1 MKLVKLSLVAA
12 LAAGAF
18 SAANATPVEEAIKD
32 IDVSG
37 VLRYRYDTGRFGN
50 RGYGFEDQRSSIND
64 RQNHNYRAQLNFS
77 GAIADNFKAFV
88 QFDYSAK
95 DGGYGPDS
103 VSNTSNTLNVRQL
116 YLTYTNEDVATS
128 VIAGKQQL
136 NTIWTD
142 NGIDGLVG
150 TGIKV
155 VNNSI
160 DGLTLA
166 AFAVDSFNTD
176 TEGDTLAGSKIFN
189 GYVEKNSKNFPEG
202 TKLNINPYAGNLYGA
217 AAIGSYDIAGGQF
230 NPQLW
235 LSYLND
241 TGFFYALDVA
251 YNTTIFD
258 GVNWN
263 IEGAYLGNSL
273 DSKMKSKNTAIVT
286 EYDGNG
292 KSDVITGDEMMANG
306 NLFALKGTVAVNGW
320 DASLGGIYYGKK
332 DKLTINTLEDQGNIG
347 GLLAG
352 EEIFYTDGSNL
363 NGDIGRN
370 IFGYVTAGYTFNEI
384 VRVGADFVYGGTK
397 TDPEAEST
405 GGKKFEAVA
414 RVDYKYSPK
423 LNFSAFYSYVNVD
436 NNHKNEYD
444 GRDGRKN
451 TVRLQALY
459 KF

>member
-18 SAANATPVEEAIKD
+18 SVANATPLEEAIKD

-37 VLRYRYDTGRFGN
+37 VLRYRYETSNEWSD
-50 RGYGFEDQRSSIND
+50 INGVA
-64 RQNHNYRAQLNFS
+64 QNEGSGISGKQDHKYRAQLNFS

-88 QFDYSAK
+88 QLDYNAQ
-95 DGGYGPDS
+95 DGGYGTNNGSTTRSYVADNS
-103 VSNTSNTLNVRQL
+103 STLNVRQL
-116 YLTYTNEDVATS
+116 YLTYTDENVATS
-128 VIAGKQQL
+128 VILGKQQL

-142 NGIDGLVG
+142 NAIDGLVG

-166 AFAVDSFNTD
+166 AFAIDSVNTD
-176 TEGDTLAGSKIFN
+176 EQGDGVFFKNNSLTDAG
-189 GYVEKNSKNFPEG
+189 ENSPY
-202 TKLNINPYAGNLYGA
+202 LDWSQNIYGA
-217 AAIGSYDIAGGQF
+217 AAIGSYEVFNGQL

-235 LSYLND
+235 LAYMSDNAFL
-241 TGFFYALDVA
+241 YALDVA

-258 GVNWN
+258 GVNWT

-273 DSKMKSKNTAIVT
+273 DNKLEDHYKVGNESIA
-286 EYDGNG
+286 GNG
-292 KSDVITGDEMMANG
+292 NF
-306 NLFALKGTVAVNGW
+306 FALRGSVEVNGW
-320 DASLGGIYYGKK
+320 DATLGGLYYGKK
-332 DKLTINTLEDQGNIG
+332 DKVTVTVLEDQGNIG
-347 GLLAG
+347 SLLAG
-352 EEIFYTDGSNL
+352 EEIFYTDGSRL
-363 NGDIGRN
+363 HGSLLGRN
-370 IFGYVTAGYTFNEI
+370 IFGYVKAGYTFNET

-397 TDPEAEST
+397 TEDRS
-405 GGKKFEAVA
+405 GGDKLEAVA

-436 NNHKNEYD
+436 KDTDSTHHD
-444 GRDGRKN
+444 A
-451 TVRLQALY
+451 VRLQALY

>member
-18 SAANATPVEEAIKD
+18 SVANATPLEEAIKD

-37 VLRYRYDTGRFGN
+37 VLRYRYETSNEWSD
-50 RGYGFEDQRSSIND
+50 INGVA
-64 RQNHNYRAQLNFS
+64 QNEGSGISGKQDHKYRAQLNFS

-88 QFDYSAK
+88 QLDYNAK
-95 DGGYGPDS
+95 DGGYGADS
-103 VSNTSNTLNVRQL
+103 ISNTKTSLNVRQL
-116 YLTYTNEDVATS
+116 YLTYTDENVATS
-128 VIAGKQQL
+128 VILGKQQL

-142 NGIDGLVG
+142 NAIDGLVG

-166 AFAVDSFNTD
+166 AFAIDSVNTD
-176 TEGDTLAGSKIFN
+176 EQGEGI
-189 GYVEKNSKNFPEG
+189 EKPHDKRKSDENSPY
-202 TKLNINPYAGNLYGA
+202 LDWSQNIYGA
-217 AAIGSYDIAGGQF
+217 AAIGSYEVFNGQL

-235 LSYLND
+235 LAYMSDNAFL
-241 TGFFYALDVA
+241 YALDAA

-258 GVNWN
+258 GINWT

-273 DSKMKSKNTAIVT
+273 DNKLEDHYKVGNESTA
-286 EYDGNG
+286 GNG
-292 KSDVITGDEMMANG
+292 NF
-306 NLFALKGTVAVNGW
+306 FALRGSVEVNGW
-320 DASLGGIYYGKK
+320 DATLGGLYYGKK
-332 DKLTINTLEDQGNIG
+332 DKVTVTVLEDQGNIG
-347 GLLAG
+347 SLLAG
-352 EEIFYTDGSNL
+352 EEIFYTNGSKL
-363 NGDIGRN
+363 HGSLGRN
-370 IFGYVTAGYTFNEI
+370 IFGYVKAGYTFNET

-397 TDPEAEST
+397 TENRS
-405 GGKKFEAVA
+405 GGDKLEAVA

-436 NNHKNEYD
+436 KDTDSTHHD
-444 GRDGRKN
+444 A
-451 TVRLQALY
+451 VRLQALY

>member
-18 SAANATPVEEAIKD
+18 SVANATPLEEAIKD

-37 VLRYRYDTGRFGN
+37 VLRYRYETSNEWSD
-50 RGYGFEDQRSSIND
+50 INGVA
-64 RQNHNYRAQLNFS
+64 QNEGSGISGKQDHKYRAQLNFS

-88 QFDYSAK
+88 QLDYNAQ
-95 DGGYGPDS
+95 DGGYGTNNGSTTRSYVADNS
-103 VSNTSNTLNVRQL
+103 STLNVRQL
-116 YLTYTNEDVATS
+116 YLTYTDENVATS
-128 VIAGKQQL
+128 VILGKQQL

-142 NGIDGLVG
+142 NAIDGLVG

-166 AFAVDSFNTD
+166 AFAIDSVNTD
-176 TEGDTLAGSKIFN
+176 EQGDGVFFKNNSLTDAGD
-189 GYVEKNSKNFPEG
+189 NSPY
-202 TKLNINPYAGNLYGA
+202 LDWSQNIYGA
-217 AAIGSYDIAGGQF
+217 AAIGSYEVFNGQL

-235 LSYLND
+235 LAYMSDNAFL
-241 TGFFYALDVA
+241 YALDAA

-258 GVNWN
+258 GVNWT

-273 DSKMKSKNTAIVT
+273 DNKLEDHYKVGNESIA
-286 EYDGNG
+286 GNG
-292 KSDVITGDEMMANG
+292 NF
-306 NLFALKGTVAVNGW
+306 FALRGSVEVNGW
-320 DASLGGIYYGKK
+320 DATLGGLYYGKK
-332 DKLTINTLEDQGNIG
+332 DKVTVTVLEDQGNIG
-347 GLLAG
+347 SLLAG
-352 EEIFYTDGSNL
+352 EEIFYTDGSRL
-363 NGDIGRN
+363 HGSLGRN
-370 IFGYVTAGYTFNEI
+370 IFGYVKAGYTFNET

-397 TDPEAEST
+397 TEDRS
-405 GGKKFEAVA
+405 GGDKLEAVA

-436 NNHKNEYD
+436 KDTDSTHHD
-444 GRDGRKN
+444 A
-451 TVRLQALY
+451 VRLQALY